1 MPELPEL
8 EAFVRVWHDPLT
20 AKPIAAVPAAHF
32 ATVKTI
38 DPPISSL
45 AGDRFVDVRRRA
57 KRLLFETASG
67 PVMMIHLMSAGRLAV
82 GPSHTK
88 SAVLAIAFEGGM
100 ELSMTEPGSKRRA
113 GVWLLSPEALAAE
126 LEHIGPE
133 PLDPGFDVEALRA
146 ALEAHPH
153 RLHAFLRDQRAIAGI
168 GRAYANEI
176 LHRARLSPYA
186 MSSSLSDEEL
196 ERLHDAIVGE
206 LSEATE
212 AMIPLS
218 GNGLAGKA
226 KRSGHAVHDRLGE
239 QCPVCGNEIRYVSFD
254 EHTIYY
260 CPTCQTGGRVLADR
274 RLSRLLRD

>member
-1 MPELPEL
+1 MHEHDELDADTL
-8 EAFVRVWHDPLT
+8 GG
-20 AKPIAAVPAAHF
+20 I
-32 ATVKTI
+32 
-38 DPPISSL
+38 L
-45 AGDRFVDVRRRA
+45 ASDSR
-57 KRLLFETASG
+57 
-67 PVMMIHLMSAGRLAV
+67 
-82 GPSHTK
+82 
-88 SAVLAIAFEGGM
+88 
-100 ELSMTEPGSKRRA
+100 
-113 GVWLLSPEALAAE
+113 
-126 LEHIGPE
+126 
-133 PLDPGFDVEALRA
+133 
-146 ALEAHPH
+146 
-153 RLHAFLRDQRAIAGI
+153 RLHSLLRDQRAIAGI